1 MIFYTTS
8 QDYPRLKQLLDKD
21 TKSYASLWKA
31 KNVRSRKS
39 KHSVTV
45 RTSTTTLGVSTSS
58 TMI

>member
-8 QDYPRLKQLLDKD
+8 QDYPRLKQLLDKG
-21 TKSYASLWKA
+21 YASLWKA